1 MKAGALPA
9 VSMKQFYTLNDKGVL
24 SLDLHEKMV
33 SMVGFRN
40 ILVHEY
46 EEISLEVVHSI
57 TQKHLSDIDEFLLTV
72 VRHFNLG

>member
-1 MKAGALPA
+1 
-9 VSMKQFYTLNDKGVL
+9 
-24 SLDLHEKMV
+24 MV
-33 SMVGFRN
+33 NRKD

-46 EEISLEVVHSI
+46 EEISLGIVHNI